1 MTKPFNILRKKMSLP
16 ARKAAAAKTKEMLK
30 EMPLQELRQA
40 HQMSQERLAELLLTK
55 QANVSRIERRTDM
68 YISTLR
74 SYIEAMGGKLDIIA
88 KFPDGEVYINQFEDI
103 DKRAFGWGGIPEQ
116 LYVKFTTGPA
126 PMPLLLLMP
135 GKKFGQCL
143 QKIWEVIIVIRQTLK
158 YMMKELQIIR
168 ISS

>member
-1 MTKPFNILRKKMSLP
+1 MTKPFNTLRKKMSLP
-16 ARKAAAAKTKEMLK
+16 AQKAAAAKKKEMLK

-74 SYIEAMGGKLDIIA
+74 SYIEAMGGRLDIIA

-103 DKRAFGWGGIPEQ
+103 HAKQAFG
-116 LYVKFTTGPA
+116 
-126 PMPLLLLMP
+126 
-135 GKKFGQCL
+135 
-143 QKIWEVIIVIRQTLK
+143 
-158 YMMKELQIIR
+158 
-168 ISS
+168 

>member
-1 MTKPFNILRKKMSLP
+1 MSKPFKTLRKKMSLP

-30 EMPLQELRQA
+30 EMPLRELRQA

-103 DKRAFGWGGIPEQ
+103 HRDLPGVLGVSEQKTPLRKRA
-116 LYVKFTTGPA
+116 
-126 PMPLLLLMP
+126 
-135 GKKFGQCL
+135 
-143 QKIWEVIIVIRQTLK
+143 
-158 YMMKELQIIR
+158 
-168 ISS
+168 